1 MPSITYLVGPP
12 ACGKL
17 TIAQELS
24 ALTGAALI
32 DNHLINDPIFR
43 AYGADGRSALPE
55 WIWDLAA
62 QVREATMAAVSGAT
76 ANTSHIFT
84 NYLGSD
90 PSEGQFLQ
98 RLRAIAKERGA
109 RFVPVWLTC
118 TDEELIR
125 RVGTPERAQRQKLR
139 DPDSL
144 RHLLQTMGVF
154 PAPPDALVLDTST
167 IPADAAAKQIVAW
180 DGGFP

>member
-1 MPSITYLVGPP
+1 MPTITYLVGPP

-43 AYGADGRSALPE
+43 AYGVDGRSALPGWVWE
-55 WIWDLAA
+55 LAT
-62 QVREATMAAVSGAT
+62 QVREATMTAVSGAT

-90 PSEGQFLQ
+90 PRSEEHTSELQ
-98 RLRAIAKERGA
+98 SRA
-109 RFVPVWLTC
+109 
-118 TDEELIR
+118 
-125 RVGTPERAQRQKLR
+125 
-139 DPDSL
+139 
-144 RHLLQTMGVF
+144 HL
-154 PAPPDALVLDTST
+154 ACR
-167 IPADAAAKQIVAW
+167 
-180 DGGFP
+180 